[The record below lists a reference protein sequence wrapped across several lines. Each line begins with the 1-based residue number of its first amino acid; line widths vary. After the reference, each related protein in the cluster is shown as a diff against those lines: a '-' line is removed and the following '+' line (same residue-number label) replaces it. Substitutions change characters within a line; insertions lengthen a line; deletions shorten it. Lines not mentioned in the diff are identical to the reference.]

1 MKIYGRTTIAL
12 LNTCL
17 TIPCVAM
24 NAFGGPIKRT
34 ASHFDIWGIAFPS
47 LRGRVAAAQTTELLG
62 R

>member
-1 MKIYGRTTIAL
+1 MEIYGRTTIAL
-12 LNTCL
+12 LSASL
-17 TIPCVAM
+17 TICCVRM

-47 LRGRVAAAQTTELLG
+47 LRGRVAAAQTAKLLG